1 VITNSESGT
10 RIDEVASG
18 IYRITTPFP
27 DLLPGG
33 FSFNQY
39 LIVDDEPL
47 LFHTGLRRMFPLV
60 REAVEAVIPVGRL
73 RYLGL
78 SHFEADECGAMNEFL
93 AVAPFAQ
100 PLASAIGAM
109 VSVNDV
115 ADRPGRGLADGEE
128 FSTGAHRLAWIY
140 TPHVPHGWDCG
151 VLFDHTTRTLLCG
164 DLFTQGGADRPPVT
178 GEEVLGPSERFRKPL
193 DYFAHSVGTS
203 AILEKLAA
211 LGPTTLAC
219 MHGSAFRGD
228 GAALLRGLSEI
239 LEREQQLGGSQ
250 TA

>member
-1 VITNSESGT
+1 MITNSESGT
-10 RIDEVASG
+10 RIDEIAGG
-18 IYRITTPFP
+18 IYRITTPFR

-39 LIVDDEPL
+39 LVADDEPL

-60 REAVEAVIPVGRL
+60 REAVEAVVPVRRL

-93 AVAPFAQ
+93 AVAPSAQ
-100 PLASAIGAM
+100 PLSSALAAM

-151 VLFDHTTRTLLCG
+151 VLFDHTTQTLLCG
-164 DLFTQGGADRPPVT
+164 DLFTQGGADHPPVT

-193 DYFAHSVGTS
+193 DYFAHSVGTG

-211 LGPTTLAC
+211 LRPTTLAC

-228 GAALLRGLSEI
+228 GSALLRGLSGI
-239 LEREQQLGGSQ
+239 LEREAV
-250 TA
+250 TAGTQAT